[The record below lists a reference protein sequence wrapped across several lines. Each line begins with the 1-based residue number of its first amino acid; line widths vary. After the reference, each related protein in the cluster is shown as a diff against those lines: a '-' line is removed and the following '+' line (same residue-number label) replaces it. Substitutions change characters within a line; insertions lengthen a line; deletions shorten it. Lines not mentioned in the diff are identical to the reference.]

1 MAAPRLDRLPV
12 KQESTP
18 MVTGPVGRCE
28 VEVLVLPHAAR
39 TKAVVARL
47 AIRRP
52 GPEFRFVFALT
63 RFIVCG
69 TSNRPS
75 AAAFR
80 ARLVQPCGI
89 VNGWTTGPVC
99 LLNSAPMGAPP
110 AASLRPL
117 ERSRLYEDVGERL
130 AEFVRESDMA
140 PGAQF
145 PTERDLAR
153 QLHVSRTS
161 VRQSFVVLQALGFV
175 DVRHGEGVFL
185 RRTRG
190 FGDSLTKL
198 LERRRRLPDVLEARE
213 ALEVKL
219 AELAAANRGTDDLSA
234 MNSAV
239 ARMGAEISAGGVGTE
254 GDAAFHHAI
263 ALAARNEILL
273 HLIEAMAE
281 VIQESRIE
289 SLSEPGRPLRSLEA
303 HRRILA
309 AIESRNREG
318 AAEAMRQHLRVVAD
332 VSLLRWQPEPSDD
345 VDAGD

>member
-1 MAAPRLDRLPV
+1 M
-12 KQESTP
+12 
-18 MVTGPVGRCE
+18 
-28 VEVLVLPHAAR
+28 
-39 TKAVVARL
+39 
-47 AIRRP
+47 
-52 GPEFRFVFALT
+52 
-63 RFIVCG
+63 
-69 TSNRPS
+69 
-75 AAAFR
+75 
-80 ARLVQPCGI
+80 
-89 VNGWTTGPVC
+89 C

-185 RRTRG
+185 RRTGG

-219 AELAAANRGTDDLSA
+219 AELAAANRGTDDLNA
-234 MNSAV
+234 MNSAL